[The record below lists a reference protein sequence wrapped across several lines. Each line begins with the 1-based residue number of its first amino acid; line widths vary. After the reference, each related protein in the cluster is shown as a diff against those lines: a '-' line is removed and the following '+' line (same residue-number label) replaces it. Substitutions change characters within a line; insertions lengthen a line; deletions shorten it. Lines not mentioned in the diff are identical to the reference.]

1 MQITATIT
9 QKPETGQTPFT
20 HGIKEMGAQNMEV
33 RELAGSHILCEA
45 LVREGVELLYGY
57 PGGAIMPFYDA
68 LTSYPTL
75 HHVLVR
81 HEQAAAHAADGY
93 ARATGKVGVCVATSG
108 PGATNLVTGLTTAYM
123 DSTPILAITG
133 QVGRPFIG
141 RDAFQETDV
150 IGVTQPITKHSFLVQ
165 NVEDLAEIVH
175 EAFRL
180 ALSGRPGP
188 VLIDIPK
195 DVQITKTLYRP
206 SASISSIES
215 LRAARVPEPSA
226 AALTQA
232 AKLMREAQRPLIMA
246 GHGVILSNAYQE
258 LFVFAEKTNIPVI
271 TTLLGLSSFPETHPL
286 AIGMPGMHGPA
297 FVNHAISAADLI
309 IGVGLRFDDRV
320 SGKVSEFA
328 PHARLIHID
337 IDPSEMHK
345 VKVAAVPIVADAKV
359 ALAALIEAVEPGDH
373 SSWINEVRGWQA
385 QDVERGSGI
394 KRDQEYPDPTSI
406 LDAIHAETNGEA
418 VIVTDVGQNQMWTA
432 RHYTWT
438 RPNSH
443 ITSGGLGTMGFAL
456 PAAMG
461 VKMGMPDAPVWVV
474 AGDGG
479 IQMNIQELATLHQ
492 EGIAVKVAIMNN
504 GYLGMVRQWQQFFH
518 AGNYSETPI
527 TGPDYVQLA
536 SAYGLT
542 GICVTRREDVEAA
555 VHQAMEKEGTVII
568 DFVIES
574 QSNVYPMVIPGTA
587 ITNMI
592 EETVE
597 ENAGD
602 D

>member
-9 QKPETGQTPFT
+9 QKPETGQTPFA

-165 NVEDLAEIVH
+165 KVEDLAEIVH

-195 DVQITKTLYRP
+195 DVQISKTLYRP
-206 SASISSIES
+206 SASISSIEY

-232 AKLMREAQRPLIMA
+232 AKLISEAQRPLIMA

-297 FVNHAISAADLI
+297 YVNHAISAADLI

-345 VKVAAVPIVADAKV
+345 VKVAAVPIVADAKA
-359 ALAALIEAVEPGDH
+359 ALAALNEAVEPGDH
-373 SSWINEVRGWQA
+373 SSWINEVRSWEA
-385 QDVERGSGI
+385 QDIERGSGI
-394 KRDQEYPDPTSI
+394 KHDQEYPDPTSI

-479 IQMNIQELATLHQ
+479 IQMNIQELATLRQ

-542 GICVTRREDVEAA
+542 GICVTRREDVAAA